1 VLLNFAV
8 NIYEEGRRLSVVVGC
23 SSHGTHVA
31 GIVAANFPEKPAL
44 NGIAPGAQ
52 IVSCQVGDSRLGSME
67 TGTGLMRALIVAK
80 ENRCDLI
87 NLSYGESYL
96 YPNIGRFVEMASEFV
111 NRHNIIFVSSAGNNG
126 PALSTVGAP
135 GGTTSA
141 IISVGAYVSPG
152 MMEVEYSSLEPLPS
166 GTNYTWSSR
175 GPTIDGHMG
184 VAVCAPGGAIAPV
197 PNWTLQNKQL
207 MNGTSM
213 SSPNCCG
220 GIALL
225 LSALKSEQAVY
236 SPHSIRRA
244 IENTAVKVDGI
255 EPFAIGHGLLQVPR
269 AFEYLRQ
276 FESNA
281 GAHIPFNVS
290 VANKNRGIYLRNLCE
305 SKHAS
310 TFQVTTIPQF
320 HPDCD
325 NAEQVSFEM
334 DLALSTT
341 VPWIKVP
348 KQLVVNGQGGV
359 DPSKGFNVVVDA
371 AAPTLPSGAHFG
383 LVQGFDA
390 SAPGRGE
397 LPRPQATLRQFDY
410 AANLPQG
417 QCSIFRSLSSNQ
429 SGLKATASFDLR

>member
-1 VLLNFAV
+1 LRDVHVLFHSRDERQFSTFSRIPGTKPNSVLLNFAV
-8 NIYEEGRRLSVVVGC
+8 NIYEEGRRLSIVVDC
-23 SSHGTHVA
+23 SAHGTHVA
-31 GIVAANFPEKPAL
+31 GIVAANFPDKPAL

-52 IVSCQVGDSRLGSME
+52 IISCKVGDSRLGSME
-67 TGTGLMRALIVAK
+67 TGTSLMRALIVAK
-80 ENRCDLI
+80 DNGCDLI

-96 YPNIGRFVEMASEFV
+96 YPNIGRFVEVASEFV
-111 NRHNIIFVSSAGNNG
+111 NRHNIILVSSAGNNG

-135 GGTTSA
+135 GGTSSA
-141 IISVGAYVSPG
+141 FIGVGAYVSPG
-152 MMEVEYSSLEPLPS
+152 MMEVEYSSLEPLRR

-175 GPTIDGHMG
+175 GPTVDGHMG

-225 LSALKSEQAVY
+225 LSALKSEKVVY

-276 FESNA
+276 FESNT
-281 GAHIPFNVS
+281 GAQIQFKVS
-290 VANKNRGIYLRNLCE
+290 VANNKRGIYLRNFCE
-305 SKHAS
+305 SEHAG
-310 TFQVTTIPQF
+310 TFQITTIPQF
-320 HPDCD
+320 HPECD
-325 NAEQVSFEM
+325 NTEQVSFEM
-334 DLALSTT
+334 DVALSST

-348 KQLVVNGQGGV
+348 KQLVINGQGGV
-359 DPSKGFNVVVDA
+359 HPSKGFDVVVDA
-371 AAPTLPSGAHFG
+371 AAPTLAAGAHFG
-383 LVQGFDA
+383 LVQGFDS

-397 LPRPQATLRQFDY
+397 LPCPQSTLRPSD
-410 AANLPQG
+410 
-417 QCSIFRSLSSNQ
+417 
-429 SGLKATASFDLR
+429 